1 MNVKTWQRLTAAA
14 LALLVWQA
22 ASMAVPAYDVLHNI
36 FLSPDLTQTEQ
47 RQLAGAFYRAYRT
60 QMNGRT
66 QPLDERLGDTLG
78 RLLE

>member
-1 MNVKTWQRLTAAA
+1 M
-14 LALLVWQA
+14 
-22 ASMAVPAYDVLHNI
+22 PAYDVLHNI